1 MQYINIFMPPREER
15 QHLNRFYVSSFLSE
29 ATNIVLPFQFI
40 FLFLVMDKPEWA
52 VIPLIVEGLV
62 VFLFEIPTGIV
73 ADRFGR
79 KVSVIIGDV
88 LSGAAWLAVPLAL
101 VLDGPWQLI
110 AVCAAFTMEGIGQT
124 LVSGAEEA
132 WVIDNLIANK
142 KESLSDQYFA
152 REKSLSSLGG
162 VLSGAATWLVL
173 TLATPTAEV
182 IAALWI
188 ISGIGQ
194 IVSALILLPAPE
206 HTIAAS
212 KADKVEDADS
222 VDLYQKVK
230 TGEARKAVRAIVQNR
245 ALLAF
250 TVVTLIVSFATAVT
264 GDAFEITLLT
274 DGMNPKEL
282 ALLAIATDLLGF
294 GTPLVAVMLSRSI
307 GPFNFLSAL
316 LITAALAMLVLFASP
331 PLAAL
336 ITLFLFFNLIDD
348 LWDPI
353 SDAVLHSYIP
363 SPIRATVGSIINQFS
378 ELVGLA
384 ALMVFAFMLGEYSEK
399 IEAAKPDIIEAFRGV
414 EAEAIQMPLS
424 LFGLPVQDAALVL
437 FTAIGLLAVPILLF
451 YPWRKEAREIKLP
464 DAGPLGSAGSAGA
477 PVSLNGSGQANGPM
491 PVSPQMQSRF
501 INVKKGL
508 DELLERYNPGEFL
521 SWNVSDKPFD
531 LPQKTIDE
539 LKEMGPA
546 LREFFVVAN
555 DLFYRHNWVQSR
567 VEKRICPHYEMLNR
581 CQPEALPRLIRPD
594 VVCDSQWVPRLVEL
608 ETTVG
613 ARADTAIMAKQY
625 RLNQHRSLVAAYTKM
640 AKAFEAEG
648 KNLALVTA
656 PHPFFQD
663 LLDDAKA
670 FGSML
675 EENGVRNIVVL
686 SEDNLVS
693 LRFDGQQLWLNE
705 RFKPPMVIHV
715 IDRFIDIYE
724 IAELQHPGMAA
735 ILDAYLAGAIT
746 DVNTIK
752 QCLDEKDWMSLFW
765 EEDLAEHWERGLGE
779 DNFHKL
785 QRWIPRT
792 WIISEDLSVMLDN
805 GTRVPVR
812 EIGQVSRDLR
822 RFVIKES
829 GTSTT
834 ASGAQAFHPLMTMN
848 SEDIEELIEGILGNG
863 TPHVMQ
869 ELIESPRI
877 PYRAINPDS
886 DEVSYHAAARFKL
899 SPFYIDGALSDIR
912 FVASEKKYAVN
923 DDDDCVV
930 SVVRYS

>member
-1 MQYINIFMPPREER
+1 MQYINIFIPPREER

-62 VFLFEIPTGIV
+62 VFLFEIPTGII
-73 ADRFGR
+73 ADRYGR
-79 KVSVIIGDV
+79 KVSVIIGDT
-88 LSGAAWLAVPLAL
+88 LSGIAWLAVPLAL
-101 VLDGPWQLI
+101 LLDGPWQLI
-110 AVCAAFTMEGIGQT
+110 AVCVAFALEGIGQT

-142 KESLSDQYFA
+142 KENLSDQYFA

-162 VLSGAATWLVL
+162 VLSGAVTWLIL
-173 TLATPTAEV
+173 TLATPTAA
-182 IAALWI
+182 IISALWI
-188 ISGIGQ
+188 VSGIGQ
-194 IVSALILLPAPE
+194 IVSALILLPNPE
-206 HTIAAS
+206 HKIAAS
-212 KADKVEDADS
+212 KADDVEDADS
-222 VDLYQKVK
+222 VDLYQKIK
-230 TGEARKAVRAIVQNR
+230 TGEAGRAVRAIIQNK

-282 ALLAIATDLLGF
+282 APLAIATDLLGF
-294 GTPLVAVMLSRSI
+294 GTPLIAVMLSRYM
-307 GPFNFLSAL
+307 GPFNFLSVL
-316 LITAALAMLVLFASP
+316 LMVAMAAILLLFGSP
-331 PLAAL
+331 PLVAL
-336 ITLFLFFNLIDD
+336 VVLFLFFNLIDD

-353 SDAVLHSYIP
+353 ADAVLHSYIT
-363 SPIRATVGSIINQFS
+363 SPIRATVTSIVNQFS

-399 IEAAKPDIIEAFRGV
+399 IEAAIPDLVEAFRGV
-414 EAEAIQMPLS
+414 EAEAVQMPVS

-451 YPWRKEAREIKLP
+451 YPWKKEAREIKLP
-464 DAGPLGSAGSAGA
+464 DAGPSGLAGSTA
-477 PVSLNGSGQANGPM
+477 SLNGSGPATEVPS
-491 PVSPQMQSRF
+491 VSPKMQKRF
-501 INVKKGL
+501 IEVKKGL

-521 SWNVSDKPFD
+521 SWNVSDRPFD
-531 LPQKTIDE
+531 LPQNTMIE

-546 LREFFVVAN
+546 LRHFFVVAN
-555 DLFYRHNWVQSR
+555 DLFYCHNWIQNR
-567 VEKRICPHYEMLNR
+567 IEKRISPHYAMLNR
-581 CQPEALPRLIRPD
+581 CQPDALPRLIRPD

-608 ETTVG
+608 EITVG
-613 ARADTAIMAKQY
+613 ARADTAVMAKQY
-625 RLNQHRSLVAAYTKM
+625 GLTQNSSLIDAYANLAKSLAAQ
-640 AKAFEAEG
+640 G

-663 LLDDAKA
+663 LPDDAKA
-670 FGSML
+670 FASML
-675 EENGVRNIVVL
+675 AEKGVRNIVVL
-686 SEDNLVS
+686 SEDNLMS
-693 LRFDGQQLWLNE
+693 LRFDGTNLWLTE
-705 RFKPPMVIHV
+705 RFKAPKIIHV

-746 DVNTIK
+746 DVNTVK

-765 EEDLAEHWERGLGE
+765 EEELAQHWETGLGE
-779 DNFHKL
+779 DNFRKL

-792 WIISEDLSVMLDN
+792 WTISENLNVLLDN
-805 GTRVPVR
+805 GVRVPVR
-812 EIGQVSRDLR
+812 DIGQVHKELR
-822 RFVIKES
+822 TFVIKES

-834 ASGAQAFHPLMTMN
+834 SSGAQAFHSLMTMD
-848 SEDIEELIEGILGNG
+848 SDDIEQLIERILGNG
-863 TPHVMQ
+863 TPYVIQ

-877 PYRAINPDS
+877 SYQAIDPDT
-886 DEVSYHAAARFKL
+886 DEVRYHANARFKL
-899 SPFYIDGALSDIR
+899 SPFYVDGVLSDIR
-912 FVASEKKYAVN
+912 FVASDKKYAVN
-923 DDDDCVV
+923 DDEDCVV